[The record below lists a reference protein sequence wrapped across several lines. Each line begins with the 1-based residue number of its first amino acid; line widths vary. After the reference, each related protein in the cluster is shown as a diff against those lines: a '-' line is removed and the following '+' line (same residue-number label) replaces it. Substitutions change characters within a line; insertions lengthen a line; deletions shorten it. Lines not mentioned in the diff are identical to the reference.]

1 MRRIHPLPTA
11 LTLCNFGCGFIA
23 IVIAARSMLPDKGAA
38 ILPLTG
44 QQLDLIYISCACIF
58 VAMLFDMLDGKVAR
72 MTGSACQFGAEMDSL
87 ADVVTF
93 GIAPAVILS
102 MSWIRVEPETGR
114 WWNMVLGCGFVYAAC
129 ACIRLARYNVESDVV
144 AKDYFRGLP
153 SPAAGGALVSMFLLV
168 HRSFLHNT
176 LVNLIGG
183 PGLNKLMAA
192 YMLLM
197 GLLMV
202 TRVRYAHV
210 SNKFLSG
217 RKHFTHLVVGIFFLA
232 IFINYPVYIL
242 ALLFNGYALLGL
254 LNELA
259 GILKRKNIIDS
270 SKISNIINIDQFTGK
285 NVSEQDDDRK
295 KEEDTKNA

>member
-11 LTLCNFGCGFIA
+11 LTLGNFGCGFIA
-23 IVIAARSMLPDKGAA
+23 IVLAARSMVATKDAA

-44 QQLDLIYISCACIF
+44 QELNLIFLSCGCIF
-58 VAMLFDMLDGKVAR
+58 LAMLFDMLDGKVAR

-102 MSWIRVEPETGR
+102 ISWIKVEPETGR

-129 ACIRLARYNVESDVV
+129 ACIRLARYNVEADVV

-153 SPAAGGALVSMFLLV
+153 SPAAGGALVSMFLLLQ
-168 HRSFLHNT
+168 RSFLHEP
-176 LVNLIGG
+176 LVSLIGG
-183 PGLNKLMAA
+183 PALNKVLAA

-217 RKHFTHLVVGIFFLA
+217 RKNLTHLIVAIFCLV
-232 IFINYPVYIL
+232 IFINYPIYIL
-242 ALLFNGYALLGL
+242 ALCFNGYALLGL

-259 GILKRKNIIDS
+259 NILKKRNIIS
-270 SKISNIINIDQFTGK
+270 SSNISNIINLDHFKKSIK
-285 NVSEQDDDRK
+285 KSEADKDKIEKDSQD
-295 KEEDTKNA
+295 A